1 MTGSRQT
8 TLQTIADVMGVSKT
22 TVSNAYNRPDQLTAE
37 LRERILAVANEL
49 GYAGP
54 NPSARSLRTGK
65 TGAIGVLFT
74 GSLAYGLSEPT
85 SVALLRGMAAAS
97 EDSDLGLLLLPAP
110 GDELRGAAAIRNAS
124 VDGFVV
130 YSVPASNP
138 ALQLVLERRLPT
150 VIVDEPDLGPAH
162 AYIGID
168 DETGARLA
176 AQHLI
181 DMGHRNI
188 AIVVGEV
195 RTDGHSGLVDGDR
208 RHHPTSAI
216 ISARFAGYRAA
227 LNAVGIEWEPTTI
240 VEAGENTPQAAR
252 AAAELLLQRDPRPT
266 AILATSDQLALGVLL
281 EASYLGIRVPD
292 QLSVVGFDDVP
303 RAAVSNP
310 PLSTVR
316 QPLYEKGRV
325 AIRLLGNAAGS
336 MRIELPIEFV
346 SRRSTGPV
354 PS

>member
-1 MTGSRQT
+1 
-8 TLQTIADVMGVSKT
+8 MGVSRT

-74 GSLAYGLSEPT
+74 GSLAYSLSEPT
-85 SVALLRGMAAAS
+85 SVAFLRGMAAAS
-97 EDSDLGLLLLPAP
+97 EDADLGLLLLPARSS
-110 GDELRGAAAIRNAS
+110 GGFDAAAIRSAM

-130 YSVPASNP
+130 YSVPRDHP

-150 VIVDEPDLGPAH
+150 VIVDEPDLGGEH

-168 DETGARLA
+168 DRRGARLA
-176 AQHLI
+176 AEHLT
-181 DMGHRNI
+181 GLNHRQI
-188 AIVVGEV
+188 GIVTSTVHEDGQAGPVDARRRMTSSNEV
-195 RTDGHSGLVDGDR
+195 V
-208 RHHPTSAI
+208 A
-216 ISARFAGYRAA
+216 ARFLGYRDA
-227 LNAVGIEWEPTTI
+227 LEGAGIEWESVPI
-240 VEAGENTPQAAR
+240 YEAGENTPQAAR
-252 AAAELLLQRDPRPT
+252 TAAAAILTGTGRPT
-266 AILATSDQLALGVLL
+266 AILTTSDQLALGVLL
-281 EASYLGIRVPD
+281 EAGSRGIDVPGD
-292 QLSVVGFDDVP
+292 LSVVGFDDIP

-316 QPLYEKGRV
+316 QPLFEKGKV
-325 AIRLLGNAAGS
+325 AVRLLTNAAGPL
-336 MRIELPIEFV
+336 RVELPVEFV
-346 SRRSTGPV
+346 SRGSTGPAPTKPKE